1 MVARN
6 ANTKF
11 VHSATLV
18 ASLEAERA
26 AKAYDLLI
34 KGWNAVDIANELQYK
49 SVAQV
54 RRAIRKL
61 ERSQSDTAKETAKEV
76 VDLEVRRVDYLWLE
90 ATKKIEHGVTPALLK
105 TAVDILARKAKLLG
119 LDKPTEHN
127 VNLGMSKVEADNSSD
142 IKLAIVLLQKCFVI
156 HGENPLAIAQQAM
169 LSLQEAGI
177 QVDRQLPENCIE
189 AELVEGD
196 EEDD

>member
-6 ANTKF
+6 ANQKY
-11 VHSATLV
+11 VNSATLV

-26 AKAYDLLI
+26 AKAYALLI
-34 KGWNAVDIANELQYK
+34 KGWSEVDIANELQYK

-54 RRAIRKL
+54 RRSIRKL
-61 ERSQSDTAKETAKEV
+61 ERSQSANADETAKEV
-76 VDLEVRRVDYLWLE
+76 IGLEVKRVDFLWFE
-90 ATKKIEHGVTPALLK
+90 ATKQIEEKASPAMLK

-142 IKLAIVLLQKCFVI
+142 VKLAVVLLQKCFVI
-156 HGENPLAIAQQAM
+156 HGQNPLAIAQQAM
-169 LSLQEAGI
+169 LALQEAGI

-189 AELVEGD
+189 AELIEEEGD
-196 EEDD
+196 D